1 MADLLLTPDDQAMA
15 REALYQIE
23 AATGMLMAFITDAR
37 SEHSSHVRA
46 TCVRVQ
52 ELSNALLSVLEL
64 ERVDAQRRIYGLQ
77 Q

>member
-1 MADLLLTPDDQAMA
+1 MADVTLTEADQDLA

-23 AATGMLMAFITDAR
+23 AATGMLMAFMTDAR
-37 SEHSSHVRA
+37 SEQSSHVRA

-64 ERVDAQRRIYGLQ
+64 EIVDAQRRIYGLQ